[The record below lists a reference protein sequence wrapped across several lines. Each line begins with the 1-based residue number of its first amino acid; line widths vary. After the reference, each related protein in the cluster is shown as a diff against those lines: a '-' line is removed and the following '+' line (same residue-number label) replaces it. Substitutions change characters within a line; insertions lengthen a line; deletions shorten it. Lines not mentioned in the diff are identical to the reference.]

1 MSSDLLDTIYSN
13 ILEACSLDV
22 KMIQEE
28 EEGERW
34 MVSGGSTPIGS
45 RPASTFGNPLVFKP
59 SAAALRK
66 AIEKVEVSKIPK
78 AVNDCHGIDDDDGG
92 YDVVRP
98 QGGPSMES
106 GDSSRRVVEPMES
119 GEPDYEELFYS
130 AAEDVPTASMASPK
144 QPRRSELSSEKS
156 TVTAEEP
163 VYAVPMKKKLRDKL
177 INVIGGV
184 GSSGGGGGSSSG
196 GSSGDVSQDRTPL
209 PTPRNGLAIHLLF
222 WGPFNHYFA
231 PTCKHF
237 LKSTSNQ
244 Y

>member
-1 MSSDLLDTIYSN
+1 
-13 ILEACSLDV
+13 
-22 KMIQEE
+22 
-28 EEGERW
+28 

-78 AVNDCHGIDDDDGG
+78 AVDEGHGIDDDDGG

-130 AAEDVPTASMASPK
+130 AAEDVPASPR
-144 QPRRSELSSEKS
+144 QPRRSDMSSEKS
-156 TVTAEEP
+156 TVTVEEP

-184 GSSGGGGGSSSG
+184 GGGGE
-196 GSSGDVSQDRTPL
+196 
-209 PTPRNGLAIHLLF
+209 
-222 WGPFNHYFA
+222 
-231 PTCKHF
+231 
-237 LKSTSNQ
+237 
-244 Y
+244 